1 MVSPK
6 DILLK
11 PVDRKTADA
20 IIKLHH
26 YSGKIVNNSQLH
38 IGVFINGEIHGAM
51 QFGPSMDKR
60 KTLGLVRDTAWNG
73 FLELNRMA
81 FGPALPPNSE
91 SRAIAIAMRLIR
103 KHAPHVEWVVSFS
116 DATQCGDGT
125 IYRASGFWLTQI
137 KGNNQI
143 WEAPNG
149 ERFARLSLTD
159 GRSLNIQ
166 SRAQEIAGLN
176 GVGGTTSMAP
186 YRDAGFV
193 PMPGYQM
200 RYIYPLNAT
209 IKDRLTVPILPYS
222 AIDAAGAR
230 MYKGVALSRSEAV
243 TPITERPCKSDQGA

>member
-1 MVSPK
+1 MTSPK
-6 DILLK
+6 DIILK
-11 PVDRKTADA
+11 PIDRKTADA
-20 IIKLHH
+20 VIKRHH
-26 YSGKIVNNSQLH
+26 YSGKVVNNSQLH
-38 IGVFINGEIHGAM
+38 IGVFIGGELHGAM

-60 KTLGLVRDTAWNG
+60 KILNLVRGTAWNG

-91 SRAIAIAMRLIR
+91 SRAIAVAMRIIR

-137 KGNNQI
+137 KENNQI
-143 WEAPNG
+143 WEAPTG

-159 GRSLNIQ
+159 GRSLNVQ
-166 SRAQEIAGLN
+166 RRAQEIAGIN
-176 GVGGTTSMAP
+176 GVGGTTSMDP
-186 YRDAGFV
+186 YKQAGFV
-193 PMPGYQM
+193 PISGFQM
-200 RYIYPLNAT
+200 RYIYPLNDT

-222 AIDAAGAR
+222 AIDEAGAR

-243 TPITERPCKSDQGA
+243 APTTERPCKSDQGA

>member
-1 MVSPK
+1 
-6 DILLK
+6 
-11 PVDRKTADA
+11 
-20 IIKLHH
+20 
-26 YSGKIVNNSQLH
+26 
-38 IGVFINGEIHGAM
+38 M
-51 QFGPSMDKR
+51 QFGPSMVKR
-60 KTLGLVRDTAWNG
+60 NTIGLVRNTAWNG

-91 SRAIAIAMRLIR
+91 SRAIAVAMRLIR

-137 KGNNQI
+137 KENNQI

-159 GRSLNIQ
+159 GQSLNIQ
-166 SRAQEIAGLN
+166 RRAQEIAGLN
-176 GVGGTTSMAP
+176 GVGGTTSMTP
-186 YRDAGFV
+186 YKEAGFV
-193 PMPGYQM
+193 PIPGFQL
-200 RYIYPLNAT
+200 RYIYPLNDT

-230 MYKGVALSRSEAV
+230 MYKGVALSRSEAAV
-243 TPITERPCKSDQGA
+243 PPADRPCKSDQGA

>member
-1 MVSPK
+1 MASPK
-6 DILLK
+6 DIILK
-11 PVDRKTADA
+11 PIDRKTADA
-20 IIKLHH
+20 IVKLHH
-26 YSGKIVNNSQLH
+26 YSGKVVNNSQLH
-38 IGVFINGEIHGAM
+38 IGVFIDGEIHGAM
-51 QFGPSMDKR
+51 QFGPSMVKR
-60 KTLGLVRDTAWNG
+60 NTIGLVRNTAWNG

-91 SRAIAIAMRLIR
+91 SRAIAVAMRLIR

-137 KGNNQI
+137 KENNQI

-159 GRSLNIQ
+159 GQSLNIQ
-166 SRAQEIAGLN
+166 RRAQEIAGLN
-176 GVGGTTSMAP
+176 GVGGTTSMTP
-186 YRDAGFV
+186 YKEAGFV
-193 PMPGYQM
+193 PIPGFQL
-200 RYIYPLNAT
+200 RYIYPLNDT

-230 MYKGVALSRSEAV
+230 MYKGVALSRSEAAV
-243 TPITERPCKSDQGA
+243 PPADRPCKSDQGA